1 MQDVMRKIFSVTV
14 KHGGL
19 GITDSAR
26 KAKEHFDVYKESSNL
41 KADSIVN
48 ATELNAEEHKLHA
61 HRARRK
67 PIPRV
72 EADQGQ
78 LFLKLSEQLT
88 EYEKK

>member
-19 GITDSAR
+19 GITDSAS
-26 KAKEHFDVYKESSNL
+26 KAKENFDVYNESSNL

-48 ATELNAEEHKLHA
+48 ATQLNAEERKLHV

-67 PIPRV
+67 LMP
-72 EADQGQ
+72 
-78 LFLKLSEQLT
+78 
-88 EYEKK
+88 